1 MRTPVQNQVY
11 VWDPFVRL
19 FHWTF
24 GCSFT
29 VAYFTEDDLLTV
41 HVWVGYVVGGM
52 VVARVVWGFIGPAR
66 ARSLMWTACKWPT
79 AGSRIA
85 LR

>member
-1 MRTPVQNQVY
+1 MCGT
-11 VWDPFVRL
+11 RL
-19 FHWTF
+19 WGFSI
-24 GCSFT
+24 GLLVVAFT